1 MPDRKLDLFI
11 CLVIQGRGKLSAV
24 KRGLFTEISD
34 EELFRLESA
43 VAAIL

>member
-1 MPDRKLDLFI
+1 MPDRECDFFI
-11 CLVIQGRGKLSAV
+11 RLVIQGRGKLSAA